1 MISFVHSFLSEYFI
15 TYRDRSSLPYARSK
29 MSSLKRLFKVAVASA
44 FAIPFAA
51 AQTYTSCDPLNGT
64 CAADPGLANY
74 TFYTDFT
81 AGDSAFEFWNTTAG
95 TVNSTSQGAAFV
107 ISEEGDSPT
116 IQTAFYFFFG
126 HVDVKMKIANGTGII
141 SSIVFLSDDLDEIDW
156 EGIGTYNY
164 EIETNYFGKD
174 NTTSYDRATYPNVTT
189 PCDEF
194 HTYSVDWTPEH
205 IEWYVDGVLKR
216 TLLYADALDGAN
228 FPQTPMVLKLG
239 IWAGGAST
247 ESEGTVEWAGGST
260 DFSDAP
266 FTMYVESVNITNYYP
281 AEYYTYNGTT
291 GAYTSIVLTNS
302 TSSSSN
308 SSSSLIT
315 SSTKNGT
322 TTTTLYSNTTSSSAS
337 ASSSAKVSTAD
348 AASAGMAMSP
358 VAIVS
363 AVVLYLFI

>member
-1 MISFVHSFLSEYFI
+1 MP
-15 TYRDRSSLPYARSK
+15 SL
-29 MSSLKRLFKVAVASA
+29 MRLVTAALATAVA
-44 FAIPFAA
+44 IPLAA
-51 AQTYTSCDPLNGT
+51 AQTYSSCNPLNGT
-64 CAADPGLANY
+64 CPADPGLANY

-95 TVNSTSQGAAFV
+95 TVNNTAQGAAF
-107 ISEEGDSPT
+107 IINEEGDSPT

-126 HVDVKMKIANGTGII
+126 HVDVKMKIASGTGII

-194 HTYSVDWTPEH
+194 HTYSVDWTPEQ
-205 IEWYVDGVLKR
+205 IQWFVDGDLKR
-216 TLLYADALDGAN
+216 TLAYDDALSGEN

-239 IWAGGAST
+239 IWAGGDS
-247 ESEGTVEWAGGST
+247 SEGEGTIEWAGGET

-281 AEYYTYNGTT
+281 AESYTYSDTT
-291 GAYTSIVLTNS
+291 GAYTSIVLSNS
-302 TSSSSN
+302 TSTSN
-308 SSSSLIT
+308 SSVTT
-315 SSTKNGT
+315 STTKNGT
-322 TTTTLYSNTTSSSAS
+322 STTTLVSNTTSSNTSSSSAS
-337 ASSSAKVSTAD
+337 ASSSVVISTAG
-348 AASAGMAMSP
+348 AAAAGLAMSP
-358 VAIVS
+358 VAVVS
-363 AVVLYLFI
+363 AVVLYLFM

>member
-1 MISFVHSFLSEYFI
+1 MPAL
-15 TYRDRSSLPYARSK
+15 
-29 MSSLKRLFKVAVASA
+29 MRLVTAALAVA
-44 FAIPFAA
+44 IPLAA
-51 AQTYTSCDPLNGT
+51 AQTYTTCDPLNGT
-64 CAADPGLANY
+64 CPADPGLANY

-95 TVNSTSQGAAFV
+95 TVNSTSQGAAFI

-189 PCDEF
+189 PSDEF
-194 HTYSVDWTPEH
+194 HTYSVDWTPEQ
-205 IEWYVDGVLKR
+205 IQWFVDGDLKR
-216 TLLYADALDGAN
+216 TLAYDDALNGEN

-239 IWAGGAST
+239 IWAGGSS
-247 ESEGTVEWAGGST
+247 SEGEGTIEWAGGET

-281 AEYYTYNGTT
+281 AEYYTYGDTT
-291 GAYTSIVLTNS
+291 GAYTSIVLSNS
-302 TSSSSN
+302 TSTSN
-308 SSSSLIT
+308 SSVT
-315 SSTKNGT
+315 TTTTKNGT
-322 TTTTLYSNTTSSSAS
+322 STTTLVSNTTSSNTSSSSAS
-337 ASSSAKVSTAD
+337 ASSSAVISTAG
-348 AASAGMAMSP
+348 AAVAELAMNP
-358 VAIVS
+358 VVIVS
-363 AVVLYLFI
+363 AVVLYLFM